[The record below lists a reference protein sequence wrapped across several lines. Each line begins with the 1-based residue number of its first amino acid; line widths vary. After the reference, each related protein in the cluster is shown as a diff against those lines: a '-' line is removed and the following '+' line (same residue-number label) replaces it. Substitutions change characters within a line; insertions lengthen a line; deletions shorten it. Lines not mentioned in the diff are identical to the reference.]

1 MGHSVGLVLI
11 NATRQWFIRF
21 CATPN
26 NLGVPVSSWGTL
38 EYNRVGLI
46 PYSNTKLRP
55 ELCIAQ
61 AEPVFVNI
69 YGAQESIPRNEFRL
83 PM

>member
-1 MGHSVGLVLI
+1 MGHLVGLVL

-38 EYNRVGLI
+38 EYNRADLTVCRGSQEQVHLDVE
-46 PYSNTKLRP
+46 N
-55 ELCIAQ
+55 ELLEAMSVILS
-61 AEPVFVNI
+61 V
-69 YGAQESIPRNEFRL
+69 SMMWL
-83 PM
+83 TD